1 MVTKRGEVRKK
12 DGGKLGKL
20 ERYLASS
27 LFRVERRVTIE
38 ELEINI
44 ERFYRQR
51 SVSISKN

>member
-1 MVTKRGEVRKK
+1 MGTKRGEVRKE